1 MARSN
6 GIDRVQMQNALKR
19 LATNIQFSSVDDPVC
34 SLTITSS
41 IPNEGKTIISC
52 GLAEAFASAGKRV
65 LIVECDLRRRSVA
78 NQLKVYAKH
87 GLYSV
92 LSHQVPLDEAVVS
105 TSVTGLSFL
114 DAEPR
119 LPNPVDLLQSRRFH
133 ALMEDLERAYDYV
146 IYDTPPISAFVDGAV
161 VGHLTDATLLVVR
174 DNFTKR
180 ETVLSSVEQLK
191 TAEANLIGTV
201 LNFCEVEEN
210 EYYYSYYAKDGK
222 RMKREDVEAARVQT
236 AAPAAAP
243 GVRPVP
249 EGTVTAPRPSAAQRR
264 ISPQST
270 AEMLGLTHDPRI
282 RAGEE

>member
-1 MARSN
+1 MARN
-6 GIDRVQMQNALKR
+6 TGIDRVQMQNALKR
-19 LATNIQFSSVDDPVC
+19 LATNIQFSSVDDPVR
-34 SLTITSS
+34 SITVTSS
-41 IPNEGKTIISC
+41 IPNEGKTTVAC

-65 LIVECDLRRRSVA
+65 LVVECDMRRRSVA

-92 LSHQVPLDEAVVS
+92 LSHQVTLGEAVVP
-105 TSVTGLSFL
+105 TGVAGLSFL

-119 LPNPVDLLQSRRFH
+119 LPNPVDILQSRRFH
-133 ALMEDLERAYDYV
+133 ALMDDLERSYDYV

-180 ETVLSSVEQLK
+180 ESVLSSVEQLK
-191 TAEANLIGTV
+191 TAEANVIGTV
-201 LNFCEVEEN
+201 LNYCEAEEN

-222 RMKREDVEAARVQT
+222 RMSREDVEAARAQT
-236 AAPAAAP
+236 AGPASVP

-249 EGTVTAPRPSAAQRR
+249 EGTVTAAPRPATAHRVP
-264 ISPQST
+264 PQST